1 MKCSRP
7 AHTCLP
13 PRPGSEDAFTLVEIL
28 LATALVAVIAAMVF
42 GSLHLSTVAID
53 GARRAAA
60 REQVLRS
67 SLRIMSEELSTAVA
81 TTIGPMVGV
90 NATQEGQPADTV
102 AFNTLGQFRGG
113 ESVQESEMVRI
124 VYTREGDRLLR
135 FIRRNI
141 YGVTDESI
149 DRFELARLVKAFN
162 LRYFDAQNNA
172 WLDEWDGRTRTSPPS
187 AILIELTL
195 IQDSAQ
201 GSAQDSPDDV
211 RTFRQWV
218 PIGVKS

>member
-7 AHTCLP
+7 APMCLR
-13 PRPGSEDAFTLVEIL
+13 PRLDSEDAFTLVEIV

-42 GSLHLSTVAID
+42 GSLQVSMSAID

-60 REQVLRS
+60 REQLFRS
-67 SLRIMSEELSTAVA
+67 TLRIMSEELSTAVSSFN
-81 TTIGPMVGV
+81 GPMMGI
-90 NATQEGQPADTV
+90 NANQEGQPADTL

-113 ESVQESEMVRI
+113 NSVQESEMVRI
-124 VYTREGDRLLR
+124 VYTRENDRLLR

-141 YGVTDESI
+141 YGLTDESL
-149 DRFELARLVKAFN
+149 DQFEMAKLVRGFN
-162 LRYFDAQNNA
+162 VRYFDPKANV
-172 WLDEWDGRTRTSPPS
+172 WLDEWDGRARTSTPA

-195 IQDSAQ
+195 SQD
-201 GSAQDSPDDV
+201 GAQDNPEEA

-218 PIGVKS
+218 SIGVKS

>member
-1 MKCSRP
+1 MKCWRP
-7 AHTCLP
+7 APTCLR
-13 PRPGSEDAFTLVEIL
+13 PRPDSEDGFTLVEIL

-60 REQVLRS
+60 REQLVRS
-67 SLRIMSEELSTAVA
+67 TLRIMSEELSTAVSNPM
-81 TTIGPMVGV
+81 GPMMGI
-90 NATQEGQPADTV
+90 NSNQEGQPADTV

-113 ESVQESEMVRI
+113 QSGQDSEMVRI
-124 VYTREGDRLLR
+124 VYTRENDRLLR

-141 YGVTDESI
+141 YGITDESL
-149 DRFELARLVKAFN
+149 DQFELAKLVRGFN
-162 LRYFDAQNNA
+162 IRYYDSQANA
-172 WLDEWDGRTRTSPPS
+172 WLDEWDGRTRTSPPT

-195 IQDSAQ
+195 VQDGGQDSLLN
-201 GSAQDSPDDV
+201 SAEEM